1 MLKAGE
7 IGTAELNFEQGYNK
21 TGGGGGWK
29 VTRLSGKN
37 SSELTLKQ
45 KIQELYLSLF
55 KVLGKDRFRCAL
67 VFLDNL

>member
-37 SSELTLKQ
+37 SSELKLKQ
-45 KIQELYLSLF
+45 KKNAETFLSPSLF
-55 KVLGKDRFRCAL
+55 KVLGEDRFCCAL
-67 VFLDNL
+67 VF